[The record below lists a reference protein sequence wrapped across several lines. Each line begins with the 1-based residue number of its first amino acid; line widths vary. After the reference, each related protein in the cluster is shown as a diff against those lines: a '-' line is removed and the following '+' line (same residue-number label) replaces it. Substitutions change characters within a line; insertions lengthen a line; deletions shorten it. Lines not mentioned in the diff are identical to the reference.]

1 MYVWVFSV
9 TVNSAERGSFRK
21 GLFEELICEVSNLR
35 IGGRDVE
42 RQDEPVM
49 SPSALRLF
57 KLLHGAEMRAQPRR
71 LFREPNATVSRVYA
85 CGHFVM
91 ELDIALGKALE
102 NAR

>member
-9 TVNSAERGSFRK
+9 TVNSAERNSFRK

-35 IGGRDVE
+35 IGSWDVE
-42 RQDEPVM
+42 RQNEPVM
-49 SPSALRLF
+49 SPSAFRFF
-57 KLLHGAEMRAQPRR
+57 KLLHRAEMRAQLRC

-91 ELDIALGKALE
+91 ERGIAFG
-102 NAR
+102 NA